1 MQQPLP
7 IREAHRVF
15 LVVQLAKLILTLI
28 SAVIIAGM
36 GFSLVSQLLL
46 MALGPMAVV
55 LMLLLLPIFR
65 RLFGQY
71 YLAAALLFDLTST
84 SLRAMPLV
92 FNSDRIITV
101 LGFSAPHVQ
110 QWLDVSLIEPFLM
123 ILVPLV
129 LMAWAYGRKGAL
141 WASALASVLH
151 IGEGMWA
158 MQGDFWT
165 VPYMLRE
172 AVRVVLLCVVP
183 LIVSVLA
190 NRERRHIDD
199 LQAAHD
205 RLQRYAAAVEQLT
218 ASRERNRLAR
228 DLHDTLAHSLAAL
241 TVQLQAL
248 RTLLIHDPVRAE
260 GALDEAIAVA
270 QRGLQESRQA
280 IQALRVDPVET
291 LGLATAIETELRT
304 FEGRTGIHGE
314 LRLAGQ
320 EDVLTAEESQ
330 VLWRIVEEALAN
342 IERHAAADHVTVR
355 LGLGADRVD
364 LEIADNGVG
373 FDADAVPED
382 RFGLLGM
389 RERAAMIGA
398 ELDVSS
404 APGAGTHV
412 WLTLAR

>member
-71 YLAAALLFDLTST
+71 YLAAALLFDLAEHQ
-84 SLRAMPLV
+84 LAGHAPGVQLGPHYHRAR
-92 FNSDRIITV
+92 F
-101 LGFSAPHVQ
+101 LGASRAA
-110 QWLDVSLIEPFLM
+110 WLDVSLIEPFLM

-165 VPYMLRE
+165 VPYMCARRCGWCCS
-172 AVRVVLLCVVP
+172 AWWP
-183 LIVSVLA
+183 LYRIGAGQSRA
-190 NRERRHIDD
+190 GHIDD

-228 DLHDTLAHSLAAL
+228 DLHDTLAILWRPDGAIAG
-241 TVQLQAL
+241 L

-260 GALDEAIAVA
+260 GALDEPS
-270 QRGLQESRQA
+270 L
-280 IQALRVDPVET
+280 
-291 LGLATAIETELRT
+291 
-304 FEGRTGIHGE
+304 
-314 LRLAGQ
+314 
-320 EDVLTAEESQ
+320 
-330 VLWRIVEEALAN
+330 
-342 IERHAAADHVTVR
+342 
-355 LGLGADRVD
+355 
-364 LEIADNGVG
+364 
-373 FDADAVPED
+373 
-382 RFGLLGM
+382 
-389 RERAAMIGA
+389 
-398 ELDVSS
+398 
-404 APGAGTHV
+404 
-412 WLTLAR
+412 